1 MDELT
6 HKDYLRQAEAT
17 LQRIEAAADAIDLD
31 SKREGSVL
39 TLEFDSG
46 DQVIVNLQPA
56 IDELWL
62 ASRFGA
68 YHFRHA
74 DGAWRDTR
82 EGREFDDLLL
92 DAVTALGG
100 VVLPLQRR

>member
-1 MDELT
+1 MDELA
-6 HKDYLRQAEAT
+6 HRNYLTVAEAT
-17 LQRIEAAADAIDLD
+17 LQRIEAAADAVELD

-62 ASRFGA
+62 ASRLGA
-68 YHFRHA
+68 YHFRYV

-82 EGREFDDLLL
+82 EGLAFDALLR
-92 DAVTALGG
+92 DAVAALGG
-100 VVLPLQRR
+100 LTLPL

>member
-6 HKDYLRQAEAT
+6 HKDYLQRAEAT
-17 LQRIEAAADAIDLD
+17 LQRIEAAADAVDLD

-46 DQVIVNLQPA
+46 EQVIINLQPA

-62 ASRFGA
+62 ASRLGA

-74 DGAWRDTR
+74 EGIWRDTR
-82 EGREFDDLLL
+82 EGRDFDALLR
-92 DAVTALGG
+92 DAVATLGG
-100 VVLPLQRR
+100 LALPL

>member
-6 HKDYLRQAEAT
+6 HKDYLRLAEAT
-17 LQRIEAAADAIDLD
+17 LQRIEAAADAVDLD
-31 SKREGSVL
+31 SKPEGSVL

-46 DQVIVNLQPA
+46 EQVIINLQPA

-62 ASRFGA
+62 ASRLGA

-82 EGREFDDLLL
+82 EGRDFDALLR
-92 DAVTALGG
+92 DAVASLGG
-100 VVLPLQRR
+100 VALPL